1 MPEHLRLHAF
11 VPHSRANGPGLRAVV
26 WVAGCS
32 LHCAGCF
39 NPATHDPAH
48 GQVVSVADLFGQIV
62 STPGIEGVSLTGGE
76 PLQQPGPVLALL
88 RCLRA
93 ETKLSTLL
101 FTGFWPH
108 EIERMPFQSELPH
121 LLDVL
126 IAGRYEQEQRIASG
140 LIGSASKTVH
150 FYTKRYQ
157 MADLAAT
164 PPAEVIIGGD
174 GTIVLSG
181 IDPLQLY
188 L

>member
-1 MPEHLRLHAF
+1 MPESLRLHSF

-39 NPATHDPAH
+39 NPATHDPAL
-48 GQVVSVADLFGQIV
+48 GQVISVADLFSQIV
-62 STPGIEGVSLTGGE
+62 STPGIEGVTLTGGE
-76 PLQQPGPVLALL
+76 PLPQPGPVLALL
-88 RCLRA
+88 RRLRA

-108 EIERMPFQSELPH
+108 EIARMPFRDELPP

-126 IAGRYEQEQRIASG
+126 IAGRYEHGRRNASG

-150 FYTKRYQ
+150 FYTERYQ
-157 MADLAAT
+157 THDLAAI
-164 PPAEVIIGGD
+164 PPAEVIISSD
-174 GTIVLSG
+174 GALVLTG
-181 IDPLQLY
+181 IDPLQLH